1 MRILVVGAGA
11 VGGYFGGR
19 LAQAGRDVTFLVR
32 PARAAQ
38 LRDGLKLASP
48 HGDATMPV
56 KLVGAGDLAGPYD
69 LILLGVKAYALD
81 AAIADFAP
89 AVGPQTTI
97 LPALNGMRHID
108 VLTAR
113 FGEKAVLGG
122 VCLVM
127 TEIDS
132 DGRIV
137 QLADIQQLTYGE
149 RGGEHGGEATAR
161 LAALDAALQG
171 AGFEAH
177 ASPDIVRAM
186 WEKWVQ
192 LAALGAVTCLSRG
205 AVGQVAATTGGPA
218 FALAMLHECAAV
230 AAACGHAPT
239 PTWLARIGG
248 VLTAAGS
255 PMTSSMFR
263 DLRKGAPVEAD
274 HILGDLIAR
283 GAAHGVS
290 TPLLSAAYVHLQVY
304 QGVRA

>member
-1 MRILVVGAGA
+1 MKILVVGAGA

-38 LRDGLKLASP
+38 LRDGLHLVSP
-48 HGDATMPV
+48 HGNVTVPA
-56 KLVGAGDLAGPYD
+56 KLVGAGDIAGPYD

-97 LPALNGMRHID
+97 LPALNGLRHID

-113 FGEKAVLGG
+113 FGEAAVLGG
-122 VCLVM
+122 ICLVM
-127 TEIDS
+127 TEIDA

-137 QLADIQQLTYGE
+137 QMAEIQQLTYGE
-149 RGGEHGGEATAR
+149 RSGGLSDRVG
-161 LAALDAALQG
+161 ALDAALQG

-177 ASPDIVRAM
+177 ASADIVRAM

-192 LAALGAVTCLSRG
+192 LAALGAITCLARG
-205 AVGQVAATTGGPA
+205 PVGQVAAAAGGPD
-218 FALAMLHECAAV
+218 FALALLHECAAI
-230 AAACGHAPT
+230 AAASGHPPT
-239 PTWLARIGG
+239 PAWLARVGG
-248 VLTAAGS
+248 MLTAAGS

-263 DLRKGAPVEAD
+263 DLRKGAAVEAD
-274 HILGDLIAR
+274 HIVGDLIAR
-283 GAAHGVS
+283 GATHGVPA
-290 TPLLSAAYVHLQVY
+290 PLLNAAYVHLQVY
-304 QGVRA
+304 QGARA